1 MKYGKNKYL
10 INGRVYTFTIVRVL
24 EEYKIGKCNK
34 LGNMEIQLYNDYIC
48 DPKCGVIPAKK
59 IDEISGQV

>member
-24 EEYKIGKCNK
+24 EECKIGKCSK
-34 LGNMEIQLYNDYIC
+34 IGNREIQLYNDCIH
-48 DPKCGVIPAKK
+48 DPECGIIPAKR
-59 IDEISGQV
+59 IAEIPGQV